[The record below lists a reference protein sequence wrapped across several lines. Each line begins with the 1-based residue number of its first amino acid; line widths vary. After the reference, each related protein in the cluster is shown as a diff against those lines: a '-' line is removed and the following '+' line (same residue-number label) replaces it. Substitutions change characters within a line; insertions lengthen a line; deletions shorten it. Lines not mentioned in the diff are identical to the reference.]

1 MELTLISNQ
10 IGYTGYGIDVYSK
23 SLYDELQKRGV
34 SVSKFQIPKYVKNIP
49 GSRTI
54 NRFLYFNFH
63 QDELSAKNLH
73 LLSTDLL
80 PFKYLKK
87 IRRKVGTL
95 HDFYNLDGDFVAK
108 TLSAKKGIKR
118 MGALRAIRQ
127 GQETLKHLDEFNH
140 LFTISDENA
149 ERLVSEFDI
158 PRDKITVAYP
168 IIEEKFKPMNLE
180 KKETIIGY
188 INNFGPNKAEKLK
201 VFIEGFKQFKDNSL
215 RFHIYGKNFP
225 FENEIK
231 DDERIKY
238 FGFLPEERIVE
249 TLNGFSAY
257 LSTSKMEGFGLPVMN
272 AKACKIPVLCYDGN
286 TPKLTK
292 QNTIL
297 WNDNNIEEILKGR
310 EWEKADVEKAYL
322 DAEECRADKVI
333 PKMLK
338 VYSEVFS

>member
-1 MELTLISNQ
+1 MNNQ
-10 IGYTGYGIDVYSK
+10 IGYTGNGISVYAQV
-23 SLYDELQKRGV
+23 LYDELQKRGV
-34 SVSKFQIPKYVKNIP
+34 SVSTFKIPQYVKNIT

-54 NRFLYFNFH
+54 NRFLYFNFYLNFH
-63 QDELSAKNLH
+63 QNELSAKNLH
-73 LLSTDLL
+73 LLSTEVL
-80 PFKYLKK
+80 PLKYLKK
-87 IRRKVGTL
+87 IKRKVGTL
-95 HDFYNLDGDFVAK
+95 HDFYNLDSDFVARR
-108 TLSAKKGIKR
+108 LSSFTGIKR
-118 MGALRAIRQ
+118 IEMQRIIRQ
-127 GQETLKHLDEFNH
+127 AQETFRHLDEFNH
-140 LFTISDENA
+140 LFTDSNENA
-149 ERLVSEFDI
+149 ERLVSEFGI

-188 INNFGPNKAEKLK
+188 INNFNTNKAEKLK
-201 VFIEGFKQFKDNSL
+201 VFIEKFKQFKDNSL
-215 RFHIYGKNFP
+215 RLHIYGKNFP

-231 DDERIKY
+231 GDERIKY

-292 QNTIL
+292 QNTIA
-297 WNDNNIEEILKGR
+297 WDDEDIEIMLEER
-310 EWEKADVEKAYL
+310 AWEKVDVEKAYL

-338 VYSEVFS
+338 VYSEVFKW